1 MEKNKLTAGSDSEAQ
16 PKSILSRF
24 IHPEIHG
31 GKDSGLLEKRSI
43 ISSVFI
49 AMLIGLAYAEMF
61 PPVRESVRTHGLT
74 LGSITLFFI
83 FFMTSMRFF
92 IGNQLHLLSESCLRM
107 RGDIWLYDFL
117 IITYQTLILCF
128 LGGLSSVDINYRVHI
143 DFVDLLIFLY
153 LVDIAW
159 IVSQKLFGLFFKGWK
174 RQFIPWAWAILNV
187 LLVISIVLLRL
198 LIDDIFSDQG
208 LIWLG
213 VLSIVAFVLD
223 IILIDHYDI
232 I

>member
-1 MEKNKLTAGSDSEAQ
+1 MKESKLTTEPE

-24 IHPEIHG
+24 IHPEIRS
-31 GKDSGLLEKRSI
+31 GKDVGLLEKRNI

-61 PPVRESVRTHGLT
+61 PPIRESVRAHGLT
-74 LGSITLFFI
+74 LGTIILFFI

-92 IGNQLHLLSESCLRM
+92 VGNQLHLLSESCLRM
-107 RGDIWLYDFL
+107 RGDMWLYDFL

-128 LGGLSSVDINYRVHI
+128 LGGLSSVAINYRVQI

-153 LVDIAW
+153 AVDIVW
-159 IVSQKLFGLFFKGWK
+159 IVSQKLFGLFFKGWN
-174 RQFIPWAWAILNV
+174 REFIPWAWAILNG
-187 LLVISIVLLRL
+187 LLVVGIVVLRL
-198 LIDDIFSDQG
+198 LIDDIFSNQG

-213 VLSIVAFVLD
+213 VLSGVAFILD